1 MSDQKHKKGAANTLT
16 TTMTRPPT
24 YDERMD
30 EVGSIG
36 SILSGPAHLGPGSKN
51 FKPSNDG
58 GIGANGAILST
69 TVDDNQASSRLNGIS
84 S

>member
-1 MSDQKHKKGAANTLT
+1 
-16 TTMTRPPT
+16 MTRPPT

-36 SILSGPAHLGPGSKN
+36 SILSGPPQGGPGSKN
-51 FKPSNDG
+51 MKPGTDG

-69 TVDDNQASSRLNGIS
+69 TVDDHQASSHLNGIS